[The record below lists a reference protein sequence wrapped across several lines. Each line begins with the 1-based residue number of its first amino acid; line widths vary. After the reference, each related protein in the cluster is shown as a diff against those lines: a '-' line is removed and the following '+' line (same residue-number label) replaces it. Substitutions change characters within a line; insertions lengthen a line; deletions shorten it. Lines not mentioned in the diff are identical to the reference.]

1 MGTVMASGEETAT
14 KKRDQLFSF
23 DTVSTEISIDNGHH
37 PYRWRPSP
45 TALLPGRMRPCRG
58 GFWGIHN

>member
-23 DTVSTEISIDNGHH
+23 DTVSTVSEEIVS
-37 PYRWRPSP
+37 
-45 TALLPGRMRPCRG
+45 
-58 GFWGIHN
+58 